1 MNDQENTKTEKPKKD
16 SISHLLTGMI
26 FILAGAFIFADN
38 MGYLDGGWFWWL
50 VFSVGVLL
58 MLEAVV
64 RTISN
69 GSAKPSLTNLVWGV
83 ILVGIGANQIYG
95 LDQWWPMI
103 LIGIGLIFI
112 LNGLRETRRP

>member
-1 MNDQENTKTEKPKKD
+1 ME
-16 SISHLLTGMI
+16 TG
-26 FILAGAFIFADN
+26 N
-38 MGYLDGGWFWWL
+38 VSWFWWL

-58 MLEAVV
+58 MLETVV
-64 RTISN
+64 RSLAN
-69 GSAKPSLTNLVWGV
+69 VQHRPALTNLVWGA

-112 LNGLRETRRP
+112 LNAIRGRRQS